1 MLEVVNIEKSYGKKK
16 ILHDISFSIE
26 KGQIKALVGPN
37 GSGKTT
43 LMNTM
48 TNLLKRDGGQV
59 LVDGKEFKDEKI
71 FNHISFFKDEN
82 ILDENLYGMDYLNYI
97 KNVYKRTKDDVDR
110 VIKEIGI
117 ESFVKSKTGSYS
129 LGMKKKLMLAMD
141 FLPQRDIILLDE
153 PLSGLDPTS
162 VIKMMAALIKKKAKD
177 GQGILISSHSL
188 NDIDEITNNILFL
201 KDGKILEEVLENEK
215 FIEIISN
222 DNEKLSS
229 VLQSKGLYMDKN
241 MISLNNS
248 SINDI
253 LSVIIENNIEILD
266 IKRRSKT
273 SQERY
278 KEIFGI

>member
-1 MLEVVNIEKSYGKKK
+1 MLEVVNIEKSYGNKK
-16 ILHDISFSIE
+16 ILQGISFSIE

-71 FNHISFFKDEN
+71 FNHISFFKDEK

-162 VIKMMAALIKKKAKD
+162 VIKMMALIKKKAKD

-215 FIEIISN
+215 FIEIISR

-229 VLQSKGLYMDKN
+229 VLKSKGFNMDKN

>member
-71 FNHISFFKDEN
+71 FNYISFFKDEK

-162 VIKMMAALIKKKAKD
+162 VIKMMALIKQKAND

-215 FIEIISN
+215 FIEIISS

-229 VLQSKGLYMDKN
+229 VLQSKGFNMDKN
-241 MISLNNS
+241 MISLNNN

-253 LSVIIENNIEILD
+253 LSIIIENNIEILD

>member
-16 ILHDISFSIE
+16 ILHDIYFSIE

-71 FNHISFFKDEN
+71 FNHISFFKDEK

-162 VIKMMAALIKKKAKD
+162 VIKMMALIKKKAKD

-215 FIEIISN
+215 FIEIISI

-229 VLQSKGLYMDKN
+229 VLKSKGFNMDKN

>member
-43 LMNTM
+43 LMNTV

-162 VIKMMAALIKKKAKD
+162 VIKMMALIKKKAKD

-229 VLQSKGLYMDKN
+229 VLQSKGFNMDKN

>member
-1 MLEVVNIEKSYGKKK
+1 MLEVVNIEKSYGNKK

-71 FNHISFFKDEN
+71 FNHISFFKDES

-97 KNVYKRTKDDVDR
+97 KNVYKKTKDDVDK

-162 VIKMMAALIKKKAKD
+162 VIKMMALIKKKAKD

-215 FIEIISN
+215 FIEIISS

-229 VLQSKGLYMDKN
+229 VLQSKGFNMDKN
-241 MISLNNS
+241 MISLNNN

-253 LSVIIENNIEILD
+253 LSIIIENNIEILD

>member
-1 MLEVVNIEKSYGKKK
+1 MLEVVNIEKSYGNKK
-16 ILHDISFSIE
+16 ILQGISFSIE

-71 FNHISFFKDEN
+71 FNHISFFKDEK

-162 VIKMMAALIKKKAKD
+162 VIKMMALIKKKAKD

-229 VLQSKGLYMDKN
+229 VLKSKGFNMDKN

-253 LSVIIENNIEILD
+253 LSIIIENNIEILD

>member
-71 FNHISFFKDEN
+71 FNHISFFKDEK

-162 VIKMMAALIKKKAKD
+162 VIKMMALIKKKAKD

-215 FIEIISN
+215 FIEIISS

-253 LSVIIENNIEILD
+253 LSIIIENNIEILD

-273 SQERY
+273 SQELY

>member
-48 TNLLKRDGGQV
+48 TNLLIRDGGQV

-71 FNHISFFKDEN
+71 FNHISFFKDEK

-162 VIKMMAALIKKKAKD
+162 VIKMMALIKKKAKD

-229 VLQSKGLYMDKN
+229 VLKSKGFNMDKN
-241 MISLNNS
+241 MISLNKN

-253 LSVIIENNIEILD
+253 LSIIIENNIEILD

>member
-71 FNHISFFKDEN
+71 FNHISFFKDEK

-162 VIKMMAALIKKKAKD
+162 VIKMMALIKKKAKD

-229 VLQSKGLYMDKN
+229 VLKSKGFNMDKN
-241 MISLNNS
+241 MISLNKS

-253 LSVIIENNIEILD
+253 LSIIIENNIEILD

>member
-48 TNLLKRDGGQV
+48 TNILKRDGGQV

-71 FNHISFFKDEN
+71 FNHISFFKDEK

-153 PLSGLDPTS
+153 PLSSLDPTS
-162 VIKMMAALIKKKAKD
+162 VIKMMALIKKKAKD
-177 GQGILISSHSL
+177 GQRILISSHSL

-215 FIEIISN
+215 FIEIITN

-229 VLQSKGLYMDKN
+229 VLKSKGFNMDKN
-241 MISLNNS
+241 MISLNNN

-253 LSVIIENNIEILD
+253 LSIIIENNIEILD

>member
-1 MLEVVNIEKSYGKKK
+1 MLEVVNIEKSYGNKK

-71 FNHISFFKDEN
+71 FNHISFFKDEK

-162 VIKMMAALIKKKAKD
+162 VIKMMALIKKKAKD

-229 VLQSKGLYMDKN
+229 VLQLKGFNMDKN

-253 LSVIIENNIEILD
+253 LSIIIENNIEILD

>member
-117 ESFVKSKTGSYS
+117 ESFVKNKTGSYS

-162 VIKMMAALIKKKAKD
+162 VIKMMALIKKKAKD

-201 KDGKILEEVLENEK
+201 KDGKILEELLENEK

-229 VLQSKGLYMDKN
+229 VLQSKGFNMDKN

-253 LSVIIENNIEILD
+253 LSIIIENNIEILD

>member
-1 MLEVVNIEKSYGKKK
+1 MLEVVNIEKSYGNKK
-16 ILHDISFSIE
+16 ILQGISFSIE

-71 FNHISFFKDEN
+71 FNHISFFKDEK
-82 ILDENLYGMDYLNYI
+82 ILDENLYGLDYLNYI

-162 VIKMMAALIKKKAKD
+162 VIKMMALIKKKAKD

-222 DNEKLSS
+222 NNEKLSS
-229 VLQSKGLYMDKN
+229 VLQSKGFNMDKN

>member
-71 FNHISFFKDEN
+71 FNHISFFKDEK

-162 VIKMMAALIKKKAKD
+162 VIKMMALIKKKAKD

-215 FIEIISN
+215 FIDIISS

-229 VLQSKGLYMDKN
+229 VLQSKGFNMDKN

>member
-162 VIKMMAALIKKKAKD
+162 VIKMMALIKKKAKD

-229 VLQSKGLYMDKN
+229 VLKSKGFNMDKN

-273 SQERY
+273 SQELY

>member
-71 FNHISFFKDEN
+71 FNHISFFKDEK

-97 KNVYKRTKDDVDR
+97 KNVYKRTKEDVDR

-162 VIKMMAALIKKKAKD
+162 VIKMMALIKKKAKD

-215 FIEIISN
+215 FIEIITS

-229 VLQSKGLYMDKN
+229 VLKSKGFNMDKN
-241 MISLNNS
+241 MISLNNN

-253 LSVIIENNIEILD
+253 LSIIIENNIEILD

>member
-71 FNHISFFKDEN
+71 FNHISFFKDEK

-141 FLPQRDIILLDE
+141 LLPQRDIILLDE

-162 VIKMMAALIKKKAKD
+162 VIKMMALIKKKAKD

-229 VLQSKGLYMDKN
+229 VLKSKGFNMNKN

>member
-97 KNVYKRTKDDVDR
+97 KNVYKRTKDDVDS

-162 VIKMMAALIKKKAKD
+162 VIKMMALIKKKAKD

-215 FIEIISN
+215 FIEIISS

-229 VLQSKGLYMDKN
+229 VLKSKGFNMDKN

>member
-71 FNHISFFKDEN
+71 FNHISFFKDEK

-141 FLPQRDIILLDE
+141 FLPQRDILLLDE

-162 VIKMMAALIKKKAKD
+162 VIKMMALIKKKAKD

-215 FIEIISN
+215 FIEIISS

-229 VLQSKGLYMDKN
+229 VLKSKGFNMDKN

>member
-59 LVDGKEFKDEKI
+59 LVDSKEFKDEKI
-71 FNHISFFKDEN
+71 FNHISFFKDEK

-162 VIKMMAALIKKKAKD
+162 VIKMMALIKKKAKD

-229 VLQSKGLYMDKN
+229 VLKSKGFNMDKN

>member
-1 MLEVVNIEKSYGKKK
+1 MLEVVNIEKSYGNKK
-16 ILHDISFSIE
+16 ILQGISFSIE

-71 FNHISFFKDEN
+71 FNHISFFKDEK

-162 VIKMMAALIKKKAKD
+162 VIKMMALIKKKAKD

-215 FIEIISN
+215 FIEIISS

-229 VLQSKGLYMDKN
+229 VLKSKGFNMDKN

>member
-71 FNHISFFKDEN
+71 FNHISFFKDEK

-141 FLPQRDIILLDE
+141 FLPQRDIILIDE

-162 VIKMMAALIKKKAKD
+162 VIKMMALIKKKAKD

-201 KDGKILEEVLENEK
+201 KDGKIMEEVLENEK

-229 VLQSKGLYMDKN
+229 VLKSKGFNMDKN
-241 MISLNNS
+241 MISLNNN

>member
-71 FNHISFFKDEN
+71 FNHISFFKDEK

-162 VIKMMAALIKKKAKD
+162 VIKMMALIKKKAKD

-215 FIEIISN
+215 FIEIISS

-229 VLQSKGLYMDKN
+229 VLKSKGFNMNKN

>member
-71 FNHISFFKDEN
+71 FNHISFFKDEK

-117 ESFVKSKTGSYS
+117 EGFVKSKTGSYS

-162 VIKMMAALIKKKAKD
+162 VIKMMALIRKKAKD

-215 FIEIISN
+215 FIEIISS

-229 VLQSKGLYMDKN
+229 VLKSKGFNMDKN

>member
-1 MLEVVNIEKSYGKKK
+1 MLQVIDLEKKYNGITILDKVNFG
-16 ILHDISFSIE
+16 LE

-71 FNHISFFKDEN
+71 FNHISFFKDEK

-141 FLPQRDIILLDE
+141 LLPQRDIILLDE

-162 VIKMMAALIKKKAKD
+162 VIKMMALIKKKAKD

-229 VLQSKGLYMDKN
+229 VLKSKGFNMNKN

>member
-1 MLEVVNIEKSYGKKK
+1 MLEVVNIEKSYGNKK
-16 ILHDISFSIE
+16 ILQGISFSIE

-71 FNHISFFKDEN
+71 FNHISFFKDEK

-97 KNVYKRTKDDVDR
+97 KNVYKRTKDDVDK

-162 VIKMMAALIKKKAKD
+162 VIKMMALIKQKAND

-222 DNEKLSS
+222 DNKKLSS

-241 MISLNNS
+241 MISLNNN

-253 LSVIIENNIEILD
+253 LSIIIENNIEILD

>member
-71 FNHISFFKDEN
+71 FNHISFFKDEK

-162 VIKMMAALIKKKAKD
+162 VIKMMALIKKKAKD

-215 FIEIISN
+215 FIEIISK

-229 VLQSKGLYMDKN
+229 VLKSKGFNMDKN
-241 MISLNNS
+241 MISLNNN

-253 LSVIIENNIEILD
+253 LSIIIENNIEILD

>member
-1 MLEVVNIEKSYGKKK
+1 MLEVVNIEKSYGNKK

-71 FNHISFFKDEN
+71 FNHISFFKDEK

-162 VIKMMAALIKKKAKD
+162 VIKMMALIKKKAKD

-229 VLQSKGLYMDKN
+229 VLKSKGFNMDKN
-241 MISLNNS
+241 MISLNNC

-253 LSVIIENNIEILD
+253 LSIIIENNIEILD

>member
-71 FNHISFFKDEN
+71 FNHISFFKDEK
-82 ILDENLYGMDYLNYI
+82 ILDENLYGMDYLKYI

-162 VIKMMAALIKKKAKD
+162 VIKMMALIKKKAKD

-215 FIEIISN
+215 FIEIISS

-229 VLQSKGLYMDKN
+229 VLKSKGFNMDKN

>member
-71 FNHISFFKDEN
+71 FNHISFFKDEK

-97 KNVYKRTKDDVDR
+97 KNVYKRTKNDVDR
-110 VIKEIGI
+110 VIEEIGI

-162 VIKMMAALIKKKAKD
+162 VIKMMALIKKKAKD

-229 VLQSKGLYMDKN
+229 VLKSKGFNMDKN
-241 MISLNNS
+241 MISLNNN

-253 LSVIIENNIEILD
+253 LSIIIENNIEILD

>member
-1 MLEVVNIEKSYGKKK
+1 MLEVVNIEKSYGNKK
-16 ILHDISFSIE
+16 ILQGISFSIE

-71 FNHISFFKDEN
+71 FNHISFFKDEK

-162 VIKMMAALIKKKAKD
+162 VIKMMALIKQKAND

-215 FIEIISN
+215 FIEIISS

-229 VLQSKGLYMDKN
+229 VLQSKGFNMDKN
-241 MISLNNS
+241 MISLNNG

-253 LSVIIENNIEILD
+253 LSIIIENNIEILD

>member
-71 FNHISFFKDEN
+71 FNHISFFKDEK

-141 FLPQRDIILLDE
+141 LLPQRDIILLDE

-162 VIKMMAALIKKKAKD
+162 VIKMMALIKKKAKD

-229 VLQSKGLYMDKN
+229 VLKSKGFNMNKN

-248 SINDI
+248 SINDT

>member
-71 FNHISFFKDEN
+71 FNHISFFKDEK

-162 VIKMMAALIKKKAKD
+162 VIKMMALIKKKAKD

-201 KDGKILEEVLENEK
+201 KDGKILEELLENEK
-215 FIEIISN
+215 FIEIISS

-229 VLQSKGLYMDKN
+229 VLKSKGFNMDKN
-241 MISLNNS
+241 MISLNNN

-253 LSVIIENNIEILD
+253 LSIIIENNIEILD

>member
-48 TNLLKRDGGQV
+48 TNLLKRDGGKV

-71 FNHISFFKDEN
+71 FNHISFFKDEK

-162 VIKMMAALIKKKAKD
+162 VIKMMALIKKKAKD

-215 FIEIISN
+215 FIEIISS

-229 VLQSKGLYMDKN
+229 VLKSKGFNMDKN

-253 LSVIIENNIEILD
+253 LSIIIENNIEILD

>member
-16 ILHDISFSIE
+16 ILHDISLSIE

-71 FNHISFFKDEN
+71 FNHISFFKDEK

-162 VIKMMAALIKKKAKD
+162 VIKMMALIKKKAKD

-229 VLQSKGLYMDKN
+229 VLQSKGFNMDKN

-253 LSVIIENNIEILD
+253 LSIIIENNIEILD

>member
-1 MLEVVNIEKSYGKKK
+1 MLEVVNIEKSYGNKK
-16 ILHDISFSIE
+16 ILQGISFSIE
-26 KGQIKALVGPN
+26 KGQIKALVGSN

-71 FNHISFFKDEN
+71 FNHISFFKDEK

-141 FLPQRDIILLDE
+141 FLPERDIILLDE

-162 VIKMMAALIKKKAKD
+162 VIKMMALIKQKAKD

-215 FIEIISN
+215 FIEIISS

-241 MISLNNS
+241 MISLNKG

>member
-71 FNHISFFKDEN
+71 FNHISFFKDEK

-162 VIKMMAALIKKKAKD
+162 VIKMMALIKQKAND

-229 VLQSKGLYMDKN
+229 VLQSKGFNMDKN

-253 LSVIIENNIEILD
+253 LSIIIENNIEILD

-278 KEIFGI
+278 KEIFKI

>member
-59 LVDGKEFKDEKI
+59 LVDGKEFTDEKI

-162 VIKMMAALIKKKAKD
+162 VIKMMALIKKKAKD

-229 VLQSKGLYMDKN
+229 VLKSKGFNMDKN
-241 MISLNNS
+241 MISLNNN

-253 LSVIIENNIEILD
+253 LSIIIENNIEILD

>member
-1 MLEVVNIEKSYGKKK
+1 MLEVVNIEKSYGNKK
-16 ILHDISFSIE
+16 ILQGISFSIE

-71 FNHISFFKDEN
+71 FNHISFFKDEK

-162 VIKMMAALIKKKAKD
+162 VIKMMALIKKKAKD

-229 VLQSKGLYMDKN
+229 ALKSKGFNMDKN
-241 MISLNNS
+241 MISLNNN